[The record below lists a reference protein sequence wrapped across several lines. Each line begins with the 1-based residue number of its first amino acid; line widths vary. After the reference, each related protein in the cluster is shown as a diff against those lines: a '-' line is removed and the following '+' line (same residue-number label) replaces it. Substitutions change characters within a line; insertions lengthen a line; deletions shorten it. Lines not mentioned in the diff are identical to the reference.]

1 MLDSRFADTGL
12 LQSLGQEGKLA
23 QTAHTLAGQE
33 GTQAEQQCAP
43 CSESRQRQAEVQW
56 EVCWTPSAARTKHHK
71 QYATE
76 FHCLTALEAKG
87 LTSRR
92 WQSRFLLGALREH
105 LSPASLLASGG
116 FRKSCRSLADGHMAP
131 FSTLGVTWPSS
142 RVLTW
147 PNMDN
152 CHWIS
157 GPPSSRMTSPKR
169 MTSAKVRFPNKVT
182 LRFRVDANPERTLLS
197 PAEGEIRKE
206 EPVNE
211 CGWACDMP

>member
-105 LSPASLLASGG
+105 LSPLPLSWLLVASGNPAVPWLMDTWLH
-116 FRKSCRSLADGHMAP
+116 SLPWVSHGLLP
-131 FSTLGVTWPSS
+131 VSS
-142 RVLTW
+142 RGLIWT
-147 PNMDN
+147 
-152 CHWIS
+152 
-157 GPPSSRMTSPKR
+157 T
-169 MTSAKVRFPNKVT
+169 VT
-182 LRFRVDANPERTLLS
+182 GFQAHPHL
-197 PAEGEIRKE
+197 G
-206 EPVNE
+206 
-211 CGWACDMP
+211 